1 MFKDFIFETCVC
13 GRKNLIKYSKC
24 IACGTNLVKELR
36 KQKAKAVVPRLNHD
50 MLQGTYLGALGHIT
64 PHHDMLH

>member
-36 KQKAKAVVPRLNHD
+36 KQKAKVFLDIERE
-50 MLQGTYLGALGHIT
+50 
-64 PHHDMLH
+64 

>member
-1 MFKDFIFETCVC
+1 MKMFKDFIFETCVC

-36 KQKAKAVVPRLNHD
+36 KQKAKVFLDIEREKGD
-50 MLQGTYLGALGHIT
+50 
-64 PHHDMLH
+64 